1 MTKMKQMWLFTALAV
16 VAVLALGYFFAISPK
31 RAQVDELHASAEAQR
46 IANKQLDSD
55 IDRLEKQQK
64 TLPAKQTRLAEIA
77 LNIPKAPLLP
87 TLTRAL
93 TKMSTSSG
101 VDIQSI
107 APVQP
112 AFMDVEAPAAAPVE
126 PADEVGGDKPK
137 SSPPVRRATS
147 PEAAVGKLALVEI
160 KITGWGSFAE
170 IQEFLIEA
178 EELKRLMV
186 VTNVKIVR
194 GPPEEQEA
202 LARPGSVG
210 DLKLEMTVRVFM
222 RKTADQ
228 PVLTAPSAGTASAI
242 TSGAKSDG

>member
-1 MTKMKQMWLFTALAV
+1 MKQMWLFTALAV
-16 VAVLALGYFFAISPK
+16 VAALALGYVFAVSPK

-55 IDRLEKQQK
+55 IKRLEKQQK

-77 LNIPKAPLLP
+77 LNIPKAPMLP

-93 TKMSTSSG
+93 TKISAGTG
-101 VDIQSI
+101 VAIQKI
-107 APVQP
+107 APKQP
-112 AFMDVEAPAAAPVE
+112 AFLEADAAPAPAPE
-126 PADEVGGDKPK
+126 PADEVGDGKDKSTAPVRK
-137 SSPPVRRATS
+137 AKSPPAT
-147 PEAAVGKLALVEI
+147 VGKLALVEI
-160 KITGWGSFAE
+160 QVSAWGTFAE

-178 EELKRLMV
+178 EDLKRLMV
-186 VTNVKIVR
+186 VTNVKIDR
-194 GPPEEQEA
+194 EPEQAPSE
-202 LARPGSVG
+202 LARLGGPG